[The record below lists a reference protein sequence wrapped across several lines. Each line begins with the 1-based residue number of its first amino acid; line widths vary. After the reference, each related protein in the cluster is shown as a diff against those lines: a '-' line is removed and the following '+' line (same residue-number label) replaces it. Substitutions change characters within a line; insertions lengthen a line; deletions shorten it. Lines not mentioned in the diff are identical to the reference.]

1 MNEKFGSSVKKRK
14 WLKVLIKT
22 FSVVA
27 LIVFAVWLIYAIYFD
42 SSIIGSWETC
52 DGDHK
57 AVLTFTQD
65 GTALYEVNS
74 MMLVT
79 GSYEKKGNNKINID
93 IKANSQDIFTGEY
106 DYVVVSSA
114 NGRKLELKYGDN
126 NVDKYNQHKEEQGK
140 LTVNKTLDSN
150 LLGKWKNDERDLEYE
165 FKNNSVA
172 ILKMKNKNITFKF
185 KYSTQ
190 DGEITLLQ
198 NAGSKAG
205 ESKMSY
211 SIDGDVITIKNVK
224 FKDRDVVTAKD
235 IKFKKVN

>member
-1 MNEKFGSSVKKRK
+1 MNEKFGSSMKKRK

-22 FSVVA
+22 VSVVA
-27 LIVFAVWLIYAIYFD
+27 LSVFAVWLIYSIYFD
-42 SSIIGSWETC
+42 SNIIGSWET
-52 DGDHK
+52 GDENSK
-57 AVLTFTQD
+57 VVLTFTQD
-65 GTALYEVNS
+65 GTASYES
-74 MMLVT
+74 DSIKVT
-79 GSYEKKGNNKINID
+79 GNYEKKENNKINID
-93 IKANSQDIFTGEY
+93 IKANSRDILTGEY

-114 NGRKLELKYGDN
+114 NGRKLELKDSYN

-165 FKNNSVA
+165 FKDNSVA
-172 ILKMKNKNITFKF
+172 ILKNKNITFKL

-198 NAGSKAG
+198 NAGSRAR

-211 SIDGDVITIKNVK
+211 SIDGDVVTIE
-224 FKDRDVVTAKD
+224 D

>member
-1 MNEKFGSSVKKRK
+1 MNEKFGSSMKKRK

-42 SSIIGSWETC
+42 SNIIGSWET
-52 DGDHK
+52 GDENSK
-57 AVLTFTQD
+57 VVLTFTQD
-65 GTALYEVNS
+65 GTASYES
-74 MMLVT
+74 DSIKVT
-79 GSYEKKGNNKINID
+79 GNYEKKENNKINID
-93 IKANSQDIFTGEY
+93 IKANSRDILTGEY
-106 DYVVVSSA
+106 DCIVVSSA
-114 NGRKLELKYGDN
+114 NGRKLELKDSDN
-126 NVDKYNQHKEEQGK
+126 NVVKYSQHKEEQGK

-150 LLGKWKNDERDLEYE
+150 LLGKD
-165 FKNNSVA
+165 NSVA
-172 ILKMKNKNITFKF
+172 ILKNKNITFKL

-198 NAGSKAG
+198 NAGSRAR

-211 SIDGDVITIKNVK
+211 SIDGDVVTIE
-224 FKDRDVVTAKD
+224 D

>member
-1 MNEKFGSSVKKRK
+1 MNEKFGSSMKKRK

-22 FSVVA
+22 VSVVA
-27 LIVFAVWLIYAIYFD
+27 LSVFAVWLIYSIYFD
-42 SSIIGSWETC
+42 SNIIGSWET
-52 DGDHK
+52 GDENSK
-57 AVLTFTQD
+57 VVLTFTQD
-65 GTALYEVNS
+65 GTASYEFDS
-74 MMLVT
+74 IKVT
-79 GSYEKKGNNKINID
+79 GNYEKKENNKINID
-93 IKANSQDIFTGEY
+93 IKANSRDILTGEY

-114 NGRKLELKYGDN
+114 NGRKLELKDSYN

-165 FKNNSVA
+165 FKDNSVA
-172 ILKMKNKNITFKF
+172 ILKNKNITFKL

-198 NAGSKAG
+198 NAGSRAR

-211 SIDGDVITIKNVK
+211 SIDGDVVTIE
-224 FKDRDVVTAKD
+224 D